1 MKENNTENAPNT
13 EASEASKPKLK
24 LLCNPA
30 GLPIPLLPRTRAHR
44 EQEETKEIRR
54 QLKEYFWKQKFRKPT
69 KTRREK

>member
-1 MKENNTENAPNT
+1 MQSGTKCR
-13 EASEASKPKLK
+13 

-30 GLPIPLLPRTRAHR
+30 GLPNPLLPRTRAHR

-54 QLKEYFWKQKFRKPT
+54 QLKEYFWLQRFRKPA